1 LGARRHDDEGVVAV
15 SRSRGLIRLV
25 AAATLGAA
33 LVVVAAPAALAQPAN
48 DDFANATVITELPF
62 SQVETTYGATSEPTD
77 PIECGGQPIESVW
90 FAFTPPSD
98 MFIEADTIESQYN
111 TLLSAWTGT
120 QGALNLVACNDD
132 SDGEQS
138 RITFPATAGTTY
150 YFMVTV
156 SLASGPLRGLQ
167 FHVNQLLPP
176 GNDDFADAAPIGALP
191 FSDQVNLTAATTQPS
206 EPSPSCVGLQN
217 TAWYAFTPAATQ
229 SVSARIPETYGAG
242 FGVYTGTAL
251 ADLTEVGCSQYSYSQ
266 PLVFQAQAN
275 TTYYFQVGGWCC
287 EGFGQVTF
295 LLEVTPNPVAEFF
308 YSPGDPSV
316 FDPVQFV
323 DTSSDPAGVG
333 IASQA
338 WRFGDGATAEG
349 GNPTHQYAQDG
360 DYTVE
365 FTVTTPDGRT
375 GSTSQVVH
383 VETHDVAVVK
393 VDVPSSARVGRTI
406 RVDVRV
412 RNTRYPE
419 TVQVDLSKSVPAGF
433 QQFGSLTQSVP
444 VRPRNQT
451 TLFAFTYTITAADQ
465 SIGRV
470 SFRAVATMSDH
481 RDAFPADNE
490 FISRPVKVT

>member
-1 LGARRHDDEGVVAV
+1 VAAV
-15 SRSRGLIRLV
+15 SRSRRLTTLVVV
-25 AAATLGAA
+25 ATMGVALG
-33 LVVVAAPAALAQPAN
+33 VVAAPAALAQPAN

-62 SQVETTYGATSEPTD
+62 SQVETTFGATTEPTD
-77 PIECGGQPIESVW
+77 PTDCGGEPVGSVW

-98 MFIEADTIESQYN
+98 MFVEADTIESQYL

-120 QGALNLVACNDD
+120 PGAFNLVACNGDL
-132 SDGEQS
+132 GEGA

-156 SLASGPLRGLQ
+156 HPAAGPLRGLQ

-176 GNDDFADAAPIGALP
+176 GNDDFGNATPIGALP
-191 FSDQVNLTAATTQPS
+191 FSDQVDLTAATTQPS

-217 TAWYAFTPAATQ
+217 TAWYAFTPATTQ
-229 SVSARIPETYGAG
+229 SLSARIIETFGAG
-242 FGVYTGTAL
+242 LGVYTGTSL
-251 ADLTEVGCSQYSYSQ
+251 ATLTEVTCMQFAFAQ
-266 PLVFQAQAN
+266 PVVFRAEAG
-275 TTYYFQVGGWCC
+275 TTYYFQVGAWCC

-295 LLEVTPNPVAEFF
+295 ALEVTPNPVAGFSF
-308 YSPGDPSV
+308 LPSDPSV
-316 FDPVQFV
+316 FDPIQFL
-323 DTSSDPAGVG
+323 DTSFDPGGAG

-349 GNPTHQYAQDG
+349 CCPTHQYAQDG
-360 DYTVE
+360 DYTVDL
-365 FTVTTPDGRT
+365 TVTTPDGRT

-393 VDVPSSARVGRTI
+393 VDVPSAARVGRTI

-419 TVQVDLSKSVPAGF
+419 TVQVDLSKSVPGGF

-465 SIGRV
+465 SIGKV
-470 SFRAVATMSDH
+470 SFKAVATISDH

>member
-1 LGARRHDDEGVVAV
+1 VVA
-15 SRSRGLIRLV
+15 
-25 AAATLGAA
+25 ATIGVA

-77 PIECGGQPIESVW
+77 PTECGRYPIESVW

-98 MFIEADTIESQYN
+98 MTIEADTFESQYN

-132 SDGEQS
+132 WGGEQS

-167 FHVNQLLPP
+167 FHVNQLPPP
-176 GNDDFADAAPIGALP
+176 GNDDFANATPIGSLP
-191 FSDQVNLTAATTQPS
+191 FSDQVDLTVATTQPS

-217 TAWYAFTPAATQ
+217 TAWYGFTPTTTQ
-229 SVSARIPETYGAG
+229 SLSASVPETYGAG
-242 FGVYTGTAL
+242 LGVYTGTSL
-251 ADLTEVGCSQYSYSQ
+251 ANLTEVGCAQYSYSQ

-287 EGFGQVTF
+287 AGFGQVTF
-295 LLEVTPNPVAEFF
+295 RLEVTANPVAEFF

-316 FDPVQFV
+316 FDPVQFQ
-323 DTSSDPAGVG
+323 DTSFDPVGAG
-333 IASQA
+333 IASRV

-349 GNPTHQYAQDG
+349 GSPTHQYAQDG

-365 FTVTTPDGRT
+365 LTVTTPDDRS

-383 VETHDVAVVK
+383 VETHDVAIVK
-393 VDVPSSARVGRTI
+393 LEVPKSARVGKTI
-406 RVDVRV
+406 GVDVLV

-419 TVQVDLSKSVPAGF
+419 TVQVDLFRSVPGGF

-444 VRPRNQT
+444 VRPRTRT
-451 TLFAFTYTITAADQ
+451 TLFAFSYTITAADQ
-465 SIGRV
+465 SVGKV
-470 SFRAVATMSDH
+470 SFKAVATVSEH
-481 RDAFPADNE
+481 RDAFPADND
-490 FISRPVKVT
+490 FISPPVKVT